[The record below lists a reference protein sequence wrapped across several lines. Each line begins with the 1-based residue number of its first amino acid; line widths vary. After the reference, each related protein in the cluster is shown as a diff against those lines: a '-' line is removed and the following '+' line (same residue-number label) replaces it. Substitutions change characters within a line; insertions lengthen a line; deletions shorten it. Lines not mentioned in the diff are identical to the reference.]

1 MPLSPP
7 TPVSSPSTDNPPRDD
22 GSIDERERERACSLG
37 DEESVSEC
45 EFDLA
50 REILRKQRALASTHH
65 DLVVGE
71 SVESESVEGVRA
83 HEQSVIERAL
93 NIEVRAAAQS
103 DGSAE
108 VIPNIEAQIDD
119 DPEDDGDLTLRQFG
133 KRALED
139 TSEQPS
145 DDRVRDDER

>member
-1 MPLSPP
+1 M
-7 TPVSSPSTDNPPRDD
+7 
-22 GSIDERERERACSLG
+22 
-37 DEESVSEC
+37 
-45 EFDLA
+45 
-50 REILRKQRALASTHH
+50 
-65 DLVVGE
+65 
-71 SVESESVEGVRA
+71 
-83 HEQSVIERAL
+83 IERAL

-108 VIPNIEAQIDD
+108 VIPNIEVQIDD